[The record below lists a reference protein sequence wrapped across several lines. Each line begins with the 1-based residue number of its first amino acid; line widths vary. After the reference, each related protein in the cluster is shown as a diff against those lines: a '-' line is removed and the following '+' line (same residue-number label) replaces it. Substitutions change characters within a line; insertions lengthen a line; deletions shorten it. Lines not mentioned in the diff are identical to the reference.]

1 MNFFEQQDQARRR
14 TGHLVLLFVLAVISL
29 IGLTQMLV
37 MAVMAWSGGVPL
49 SDGRAIAGYFSI
61 EILGKVAI
69 GIICVVALGS
79 LYKWLALK
87 SGGKAVAQALG
98 GRLIM
103 ANTDDPQERKIQNV
117 VEEMAIASGISVPP
131 VYLIDEDSINA
142 FAAGYGPADAVI
154 GVTRG
159 CIQLLDRDELQG
171 VIGHEFS
178 HILNGDM
185 RLNIRLI
192 GILHGIL
199 IMGIIGYYLLRSV
212 SMGGAGRRASKNNG
226 ALPFI
231 VLGGGLMLIGYVG
244 TFFGHL
250 IKAAV
255 SRQREYLADASA
267 VQFTRNPAGIAGA
280 LKKIGGYAFGSQI
293 ENAAAAEISHL
304 FFGQA
309 VTPFFNALMATH
321 PPLERRIK
329 RIEPGWTGRYPKI
342 ELDQFASESAGQSPL
357 NLQTTGFAAGQAT
370 PSAAAEQS
378 WIDGVGLQNPAHL
391 EHAAALL
398 QSLPAELLGAAREPY
413 GARALVYCLLLARDS
428 EQAAAQWQQL
438 EHHADTGVYL
448 LARQLDGEFTRN
460 PEYRLI
466 LLDLC
471 LPSLSQLTPQQ
482 YRLFKDNVIGLMQ
495 ADSRVELYEW
505 AIYKI
510 LLHHLEPSTRAR
522 RSGQSIGSLH
532 AVKRHCSVVLSALAD
547 AGAESES
554 ARNAAFTAAISY
566 LKVPGMRYIPDTGSA
581 LKELAQ
587 AVSVLGR
594 LKPLLKPQLLKAMCA
609 CVAQD
614 GIVRPAE
621 SEMVRALA
629 DSMDCPMP
637 PLLPGQQP

>member
-14 TGHLVLLFVLAVISL
+14 TGHLVLLFVLAVVFL
-29 IGLTQMLV
+29 IGLTQVLV
-37 MAVMAWSGGVPL
+37 VAAMAWSAGAPL
-49 SDGRAIAGYFSI
+49 SDGRVIAGYFSI

-79 LYKWLALK
+79 LYKWQALR
-87 SGGKAVAQALG
+87 SGGKTIAESMG
-98 GRLIM
+98 GRLILP
-103 ANTDDPQERKIQNV
+103 NTDDPQERKIQNV
-117 VEEMAIASGISVPP
+117 VEEMAIASGIPVPP

-199 IMGIIGYYLLRSV
+199 IIGIIGYHLLRSV
-212 SMGGAGRRASKNNG
+212 SRGGAGRRASNNNG
-226 ALPFI
+226 ALPFV

-280 LKKIGGYAFGSQI
+280 LKKIGGYAPGSQI

-309 VTPFFNALMATH
+309 VTPFFNTLMATH

-329 RIEPGWTGRYPKI
+329 RIEPGWAGHYPKV
-342 ELDQFASESAGQSPL
+342 ELGQSGSGRVEQSSL
-357 NLQTTGFAAGQAT
+357 SEQTTGFVAGQAI
-370 PSAAAEQS
+370 PSAAAEQP
-378 WIDGVGLQNPAHL
+378 WIEGVGLQSRAHL
-391 EHAAALL
+391 DHAAALL
-398 QSLPAELLGAAREPY
+398 QSLPAQLLDAAREPY
-413 GARALVYCLLLARDS
+413 GARALVYCLLLARNS

-438 EHHADTGVYL
+438 ERHADTGVYL

-471 LPSLSQLTPQQ
+471 LPSLGQLTPPQ
-482 YRLFKDNVIGLMQ
+482 YLLFKENVIRLMQ
-495 ADSRVELYEW
+495 ADNRVELYEW
-505 AIYKI
+505 AIYRI
-510 LLHHLEPSTRAR
+510 LLHYLEPSTRTR
-522 RSGQSIGSLH
+522 RSGRSIGSFN
-532 AVKRHCSVVLSALAD
+532 AVKRHCSVVLSALTD
-547 AGAESES
+547 AGTESEQ
-554 ARNAAFTAAISY
+554 ARNAAFAAAISY
-566 LKVPGMRYIPDTGSA
+566 LKIPGIEYIPDTGSA
-581 LKELAQ
+581 PKELAQ

-594 LKPLLKPQLLKAMCA
+594 IKPLLKPRLLKAMCA

-621 SEMVRALA
+621 SEMVRAVA

-637 PLLPGQQP
+637 PLLSGQQP